1 MLALANQ
8 LDAFNERFGRFL
20 AFTPLALMLVQF
32 AIVLLV
38 YIFGLGSI
46 MMQESLQYINALMFL
61 GGAGYTALH
70 NDHVRVDIFYSK
82 MAPKNRDAVDLFG
95 TVFFLWPMLIL
106 LWILTVP
113 YVSESWRIME
123 SSIETSGLP
132 FVYLLKSTIL
142 LFCITLSLFAVAQSI
157 RLSIKLFSVRKIN

>member
-1 MLALANQ
+1 MLELANQ
-8 LDAFNERFGRFL
+8 LDKLNERFGRFL

-82 MAPKNRDAVDLFG
+82 IKPKNRDFVDLFG
-95 TVFFLWPMLIL
+95 TVFFLWPTLIL
-106 LWILTVP
+106 LWVLTIP
-113 YVSESWRIME
+113 YVSESWRILE
-123 SSIETSGLP
+123 GSVETSGLP
-132 FVYLLKSTIL
+132 FIYLLKSTIL
-142 LFCITLSLFAVAQSI
+142 LFCLSLSMFAAAQCI
-157 RLSIKLFSVRKIN
+157 RLSLKLLSAREPA